1 MTARKTREKP
11 GFLGFCLAR
20 RSQKPG
26 FLLASGGTIAP
37 TQQNTINLL

>member
-1 MTARKTREKP
+1 MTAGKIREKP
-11 GFLGFCLAR
+11 GSLGFRLAR

-37 TQQNTINLL
+37 TQENTINLL